1 MMSAIL
7 NPIVIALAGAGM
19 IKALLVILTTTLGIL
34 DTSGGTYKILA
45 AAGNSVFYHYF

>member
-1 MMSAIL
+1 
-7 NPIVIALAGAGM
+7 M

-45 AAGNSVFYHYF
+45 AAETVYFIFTIVLAYSSAKLLNVIHI